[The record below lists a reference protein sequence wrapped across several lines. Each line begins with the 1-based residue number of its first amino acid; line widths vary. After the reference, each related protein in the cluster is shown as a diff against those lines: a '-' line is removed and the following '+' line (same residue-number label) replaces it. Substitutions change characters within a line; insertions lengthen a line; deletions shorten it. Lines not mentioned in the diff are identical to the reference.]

1 MKKEYTYNTF
11 DNSKGF
17 NHFSGY
23 VKGGKEITILDV
35 YEIDEQPT
43 TPKGINKYLFNIM
56 KTATSE
62 ESDIFKNLI

>member
-1 MKKEYTYNTF
+1 MNKENKISLF
-11 DNSKGF
+11 DDWN
-17 NHFSGY
+17 
-23 VKGGKEITILDV
+23 VEEIT
-35 YEIDEQPT
+35 QPT